1 MYVYTYV
8 CMYVYALR
16 CRVSPLVTNHLRA
29 QQVQDHWG
37 STDPRSS
44 RQVQRPEDTIMMETS
59 PDVSP
64 RLPPVSFGH
73 AEPARVETHGTPDG
87 GREAASTNPQPRKP
101 TPTRPFEP
109 TPTVRTAS
117 WASDQIPYSDDP
129 YLARMRANVA
139 ALGEVTAKLRE
150 SVSLD
155 QRFDTHSRSIML
167 ESEVGADRGAAA
179 GINTAQ
185 IHATSYRSVVHRVL
199 CLAVKLKQ
207 GNEPRASVPPSTSAS
222 LRVACPRGN
231 FAWANR
237 VFPVVL
243 PSAGNVPGIWMC
255 VRVHDNVAPA
265 RAHTRAAGWAK
276 TLMAAPHSTPTRS
289 CAA

>member
-1 MYVYTYV
+1 MTWYNLCACMHHHQRCVCLLYVCMYV

-16 CRVSPLVTNHLRA
+16 CRVSPLVTSHLRA
-29 QQVQDHWG
+29 QQVQDQWG
-37 STDPRSS
+37 SADPRSS
-44 RQVQRPEDTIMMETS
+44 RQAQRPEDTVMMETS

-73 AEPARVETHGTPDG
+73 AEPARVDTHGTPDG

-179 GINTAQ
+179 RINAAQ

-199 CLAVKLKQ
+199 CL
-207 GNEPRASVPPSTSAS
+207 SV
-222 LRVACPRGN
+222 N
-231 FAWANR
+231 
-237 VFPVVL
+237 
-243 PSAGNVPGIWMC
+243 
-255 VRVHDNVAPA
+255 
-265 RAHTRAAGWAK
+265 
-276 TLMAAPHSTPTRS
+276 
-289 CAA
+289 